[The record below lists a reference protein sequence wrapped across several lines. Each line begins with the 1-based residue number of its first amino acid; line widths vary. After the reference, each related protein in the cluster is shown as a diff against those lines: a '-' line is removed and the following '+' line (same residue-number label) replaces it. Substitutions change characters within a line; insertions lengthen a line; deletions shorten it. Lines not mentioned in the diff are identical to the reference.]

1 VRLKDQFLL
10 DPDVVFLNHGS
21 YGACPRPV
29 LEEYQRWQRELEREP
44 VEFLAR
50 RCGGLIA
57 EARAAL
63 GDYLGARGDDL
74 VFVPN
79 ATTGMNVV
87 ARSLQLGPD
96 DEVLTTE
103 LEYGAVDFTWDATG
117 ARIVRAPLESLWD
130 QVTEATRVLSF
141 SHVASPT
148 GAILPVAELCAR
160 ARELGLLAV
169 VDGAHAPGHVAVDLA
184 AIGAD
189 AYSGNGH
196 KWLCAPK
203 GAGFLWARP
212 ELQPRLDPL
221 VVSWGWPETE
231 FAKRHEWQGTR
242 NPAAFLSVPAAIEV
256 QREWGWDEV
265 RPRCHALVERFVQEC
280 GLPAAATEFGQMVAV
295 ELPAG
300 THVEELQRRLFDE
313 HRIEVPCF
321 EHDGRPLLRISV
333 QGYNDEGDIE
343 QLVEAMRRELPG
355 APRRRGAPNA
365 H

>member
-1 VRLKDQFLL
+1 
-10 DPDVVFLNHGS
+10 
-21 YGACPRPV
+21 
-29 LEEYQRWQRELEREP
+29 
-44 VEFLAR
+44 
-50 RCGGLIA
+50 
-57 EARAAL
+57 
-63 GDYLGARGDDL
+63 
-74 VFVPN
+74 
-79 ATTGMNVV
+79 
-87 ARSLQLGPD
+87 
-96 DEVLTTE
+96 
-103 LEYGAVDFTWDATG
+103 
-117 ARIVRAPLESLWD
+117 
-130 QVTEATRVLSF
+130 VLSF

-212 ELQPRLDPL
+212 ELQTRLDPL

-242 NPAAFLSVPAAIEV
+242 DPAAFLSVPAAIEF
-256 QREWGWDEV
+256 QQEWGWDEV
-265 RPRCHALVERFVQEC
+265 RAGCHALVERFVQKC
-280 GLPAAATEFGQMVAV
+280 GLSAAATEFGQMVAV

-300 THVEELQRRLFDE
+300 TQVEELQQRLFDE

-321 EHDGRPLLRISV
+321 DHDGRPLLRISV